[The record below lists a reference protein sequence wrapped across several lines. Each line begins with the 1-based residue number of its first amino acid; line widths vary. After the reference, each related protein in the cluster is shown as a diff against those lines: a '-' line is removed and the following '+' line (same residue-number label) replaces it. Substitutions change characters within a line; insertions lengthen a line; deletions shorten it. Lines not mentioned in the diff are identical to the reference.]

1 MKNIS
6 QPVVIIG
13 NLLVNQRGRF
23 EIKETFDTWVMTSL
37 LKVTD
42 TKTGKHFVVYDGSDG
57 YATILYEDWMTAD
70 EKVQLGSL
78 VVKIHKREEEERRE
92 ALRQKERSE
101 WLDAY
106 SEDL

>member
-6 QPVVIIG
+6 QPVLIIG

-23 EIKETFDTWVMTSL
+23 EIKETFDSGIMQCL
-37 LKVTD
+37 IKVTD
-42 TKTGKHFVVYDGSDG
+42 TKTGKSFVVYDGTDG
-57 YATILYEDWMTAD
+57 YATIFYEDWMTAE

-78 VVKIHKREEEERRE
+78 VVKIYKREEEERRE
-92 ALRQKERSE
+92 AAKQKERSK

-106 SEDL
+106 REDL